1 MPEVTLYLP
10 AHLREGHEAGQVN
23 ILSRILAALPGWQV
37 IHAPE
42 EAGETQAHQGFAI
55 THMQENKLPE
65 TFIAAMRKAE
75 KRAQELAAEFGK

>member
-1 MPEVTLYLP
+1 MAEVTLYLP

-23 ILSRILAALPGWQV
+23 ILSCILAALPGWRV

-55 THMQENKLPE
+55 THMQEQKLPE
-65 TFIAAMRKAE
+65 HFIEAMRKAE
-75 KRAQELAAEFGK
+75 ARAKELAQEFGR